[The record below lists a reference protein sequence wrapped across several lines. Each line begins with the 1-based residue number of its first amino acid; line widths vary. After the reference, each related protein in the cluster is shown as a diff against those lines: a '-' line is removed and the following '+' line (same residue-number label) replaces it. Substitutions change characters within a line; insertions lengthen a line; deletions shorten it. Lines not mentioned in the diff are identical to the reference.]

1 MSKGKITA
9 ISAVI
14 IAALLILLGAGANLA
29 RAQAVDGELAVPKD
43 WLEKAKVEGKLV
55 LYSTETPQQE
65 AAILKPFYK
74 RYPFIAVDYLKAA
87 TDVRYHKL
95 LQSARQGKPIADMV
109 TGIGGVLKAY
119 IDSQTLAEL
128 TDLPMWRVYGD
139 EVKYGTTSIAFRKR
153 YYSLAYNTERVA
165 KKDLPKT
172 WEDLLNP
179 KWSGEVAFNSIAHAV
194 WLNPLWHSIGPER
207 SRKLMEGFARNK
219 AQFRTEGA
227 DAAVRLLAAG
237 EYNFAVPVSEYNAYE
252 VFKMRGPVDWLAL
265 DPLPVGLGNI
275 LVMKKAAHPF
285 AAKLYLNWIL
295 SYEGQEVYANVT
307 NANPVHPGLQGKSFN
322 FPDLAQRIKG
332 KKLALRTAEM
342 EMGWGRDHPGMRLW
356 QNIALGGL

>member
-1 MSKGKITA
+1 MNAGTLRA
-9 ISAVI
+9 ILASFVAV
-14 IAALLILLGAGANLA
+14 LLISLGVGVNPAD
-29 RAQAVDGELAVPKD
+29 AQAVDAELAVPKD
-43 WLEKAKVEGKLV
+43 WLEKAKSEGKLV
-55 LYSTETPQQE
+55 LYSTETPQQQ

-74 RYPFIAVDYLKAA
+74 RYPFIAVDYVKAA

-95 LQSARQGKPIADMV
+95 LQSARQGAPIADIV
-109 TGIGGVLKAY
+109 TGIGGALKAY
-119 IDSQTLAEL
+119 IDAQTLAEL
-128 TDLPMWRVYGD
+128 TDLPVWRVYGD

-153 YYSLAYNTERVA
+153 YYSLAYNTERVS

-172 WEDLLNP
+172 WEELLNP

-194 WLNPLWHSIGPER
+194 WLNPLWHSLGSER
-207 SRKLMEGFARNK
+207 TGKLIEGFARNK

-237 EYNFAVPVSEYNAYE
+237 EFNFAVPVSEYNAHE
-252 VFKMRGPVDWLAL
+252 IFRARGPVDWLAL

-275 LVMKKAAHPF
+275 LTMKKAAHPF
-285 AAKLYLNWIL
+285 AAKLYVNWIL
-295 SYEGQEVYANVT
+295 TYEGQEIYAKVT
-307 NANPVHPGLQGKSFN
+307 GANPVHPGLQGKSFN

-342 EMGWGRDHPGMRLW
+342 EMGWGRDHPGMKLW

>member
-1 MSKGKITA
+1 MNAGKITA
-9 ISAVI
+9 ISAVL
-14 IAALLILLGAGANLA
+14 AAVLLTSLGAGANPVS
-29 RAQAVDGELAVPKD
+29 AQAVDAELAVPKD

-55 LYSTETPQQE
+55 LYSTESPQQQT
-65 AAILKPFYK
+65 AILKQFYK
-74 RYPFIAVDYLKAA
+74 RYPFIMVDYLKAA

-95 LQSARQGKPIADMV
+95 LQSARQGAPIADIV

-119 IDSQTLAEL
+119 IDAQTLAEL
-128 TDLPMWRVYGD
+128 TDLPVWRVYAD

-153 YYSLAYNTERVA
+153 YYSLAYNTERVS

-179 KWSGEVAFNSIAHAV
+179 KWSGEVAFNSIAYAV
-194 WLNPLWHSIGPER
+194 WLNPLWHSLGPER
-207 SRKLMEGFARNK
+207 TRKLIEGFGRNK

-237 EYNFAVPVSEYNAYE
+237 EFNFAIPVSEYNAHE
-252 VFKMRGPVDWLAL
+252 VFRAGGPVDWLAL

-275 LVMKKAAHPF
+275 LAMKKGTHPF
-285 AAKLYLNWIL
+285 AAKLYINWIL
-295 SYEGQEVYANVT
+295 SYEGQEIYAKVT
-307 NANPVHPGLQGKSFN
+307 GANPVHPSLQGKSFN

-342 EMGWGRDHPGMRLW
+342 EMGWGRDHPGMKLW

>member
-1 MSKGKITA
+1 MNAPKFTT
-9 ISAVI
+9 ISAVLV
-14 IAALLILLGAGANLA
+14 AVLLTAVGTGANHA
-29 RAQAVDGELAVPKD
+29 SAQAIDAELAVPRD

-55 LYSTETPQQE
+55 LYSTETPQQQT
-65 AAILKPFYK
+65 AILKPFYK

-87 TDVRYHKL
+87 TDVRYYKL
-95 LQSARQGKPIADMV
+95 LQSARQGTPIADIV

-119 IDSQTLAEL
+119 IDAQTLAEL
-128 TDLPMWRVYGD
+128 TDLPTWRVYGD

-172 WEDLLNP
+172 WEELLNP
-179 KWSGEVAFNSIAHAV
+179 KWNGEVAFNSIAHAV
-194 WLNPLWHSIGPER
+194 WLNPLWHSLGSEKA
-207 SRKLMEGFARNK
+207 RKLIEGFARNK

-237 EYNFAVPVSEYNAYE
+237 EFNFAVPVSEYNAYE
-252 VFKMRGPVDWLAL
+252 VFKLRGPVDWLAL

-275 LVMKKAAHPF
+275 LAMKKAAHPF
-285 AAKLYLNWIL
+285 AAKLYINWIL
-295 SYEGQEVYANVT
+295 SFEGQEVYAKVT
-307 NANPVHPGLQGKSFN
+307 NANPAHPSLQGKNFN

-342 EMGWGRDHPGMRLW
+342 EMSWGKDHPGMKLW